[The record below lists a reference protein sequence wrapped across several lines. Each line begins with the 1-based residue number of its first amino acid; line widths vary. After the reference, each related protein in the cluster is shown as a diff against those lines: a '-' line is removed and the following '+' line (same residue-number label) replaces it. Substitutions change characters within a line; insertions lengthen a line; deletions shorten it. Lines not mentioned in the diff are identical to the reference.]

1 MKRVLALALT
11 IVALSACSG
20 GEAVAEHPADRL
32 LIVSMPGVSW
42 SEVRSGA
49 LPTLRA
55 FADEAAIGNLATR
68 IGRREAT
75 AASAYLTIGAGT
87 RAVAPREA
95 TGVGLEPDELYHDE
109 PAVDVVQRRL
119 GLVPDGVAYL
129 AIGAARDANDR
140 SVYGAEVG
148 ALGDELKAAGID
160 RAVIANADQ
169 REGRSDDAAYGR
181 SAVAMLMSRDGL
193 LPAGAVSRR
202 LLTDDADA
210 PFGVRL
216 DPDAVDAAFAS
227 AWQSERT
234 VVLVEA
240 SDLLRTNEYA
250 RTATSER
257 RRAQRQQALHDA
269 DDLLG
274 TLLDHVGPRDAV
286 LVLSPV
292 APAGAPDLGIVAL
305 RQPGAGTGLLR
316 SATTRRDGYVQL
328 ADVGPTIMTVLGEDE
343 PDHGEGR
350 AFQIAE
356 PRADGLV
363 SRLARAGEQ
372 AEFRDDIVPATV
384 TTLIVL
390 LAALTLV
397 GIFRD
402 RLPARLVRA
411 LPIAAA
417 GMLGALPATFF
428 SAIIGIDG
436 MAAYVALL
444 VAGGVIV
451 ALAARLAE
459 RRWPGTAAIVSVGSV
474 VLLIAA
480 DVLVGAPLQLNTVF
494 GYSVAVAGR
503 FAGVGNLAFA
513 LLGSGAL
520 VLAALVA
527 ERYGARGR
535 RIALGVLAVVLLVD
549 GLPVLGA
556 DVGGVLSIVPAFGLA
571 ALVLL
576 GRRIGVREIVATL
589 AAAFGVLFVVAFID
603 LARPDADQTH
613 LARLAQHLLD
623 RRWDPFFSS
632 LTRRWSASFG
642 SGETGAWVVLLLVS
656 GVLGLYLALRIAGRS
671 TRVRTRPSLDPPERA
686 AAVGLA
692 VLAGLGLVANDSS
705 FAVPFTMLHVVA
717 PAVLQRL
724 DARPPEPEPVP

>member
-1 MKRVLALALT
+1 MKRLLIVALV

-32 LIVSMPGVSW
+32 LVVSVPGVSW
-42 SEVRSGA
+42 SDVRSGS
-49 LPTLRA
+49 LPNLRA
-55 FADEAAIGNLATR
+55 FAEDAAVGNLATR

-75 AASAYLTIGAGT
+75 AASAYLTMGAGT

-95 TGVGLEPDELYHDE
+95 AGVGLEPDELYHDE

-119 GLVPDGVAYL
+119 GLVPNGVAYL
-129 AIGAARDANDR
+129 AIGAARDANDA

-169 REGRSDDAAYGR
+169 REGRGDDAAYGR

-193 LPAGAVSRR
+193 LPGGAVGRE
-202 LLTDDADA
+202 LLADDPDG
-210 PFGVRL
+210 PFGVRF
-216 DPDAVDAAFAS
+216 DPDAVEAAFTTAWAS
-227 AWQSERT
+227 DRT

-240 SDLLRTNEYA
+240 SDLLRTNDYG
-250 RTATSER
+250 RTAAPDR
-257 RRAQRQQALHDA
+257 RRALRQQALHEA

-274 TLLDHVGPRDAV
+274 DLLDRVGPHDAV

-292 APAGAPDLGIVAL
+292 APSGAPDLGIVAL
-305 RQPGAGTGLLR
+305 REPGAGTGLLR

-328 ADVGPTIMTVLGEDE
+328 ADVGPTIVSLLGEGE

-356 PRADGLV
+356 PRAGGLV

-372 AEFRDDIVPATV
+372 AQFRDDIVPATV

-390 LAALTLV
+390 LVALTII

-402 RLPARLVRA
+402 RLSPRVARV
-411 LPIAAA
+411 LPVAAA
-417 GMLGALPATFF
+417 GMLGTLPATFF
-428 SAIIGIDG
+428 SAVIGIDG
-436 MAAYVALL
+436 MVPYVGLL
-444 VAGGVIV
+444 VAGGCVV
-451 ALAARLAE
+451 ALVARLAE

-474 VLLIAA
+474 VVLIAV
-480 DVLVGAPLQLNTVF
+480 DVLLGAPLQLNTVF

-535 RIALGVLAVVLLVD
+535 RIAFGVLVAVLLVD

-576 GRRIGVREIVATL
+576 GRRIGVREIVGTL
-589 AAAFGVLFVVAFID
+589 VAAFGVLLAVAFID

-613 LARLAQHLLD
+613 LARLAQHVLD

-642 SGETGAWVVLLLVS
+642 SGQTGAWVVFLLVT
-656 GVLGLYLALRIAGRS
+656 GVLAIYLALRIAGRS
-671 TRVRTRPSLDPPERA
+671 PRLRTRPSLDPPERA

-705 FAVPFTMLHVVA
+705 FAVPFTMLLVVA

-724 DARPPEPEPVP
+724 DVPRSETTA